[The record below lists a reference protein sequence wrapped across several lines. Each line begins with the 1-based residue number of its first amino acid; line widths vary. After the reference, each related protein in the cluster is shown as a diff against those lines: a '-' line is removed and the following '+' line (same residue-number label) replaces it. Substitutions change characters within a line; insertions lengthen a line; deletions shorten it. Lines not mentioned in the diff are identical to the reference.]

1 MKLGIALTF
10 LLISVRMIFA
20 QEQAFEFS
28 DGSLAVDDSKSNKGF
43 ANLIE
48 VYFSSDFLANK
59 TADVIMNLVKVKL
72 L

>member
-1 MKLGIALTF
+1 MD
-10 LLISVRMIFA
+10 
-20 QEQAFEFS
+20 E
-28 DGSLAVDDSKSNKGF
+28 SKSNKGF

>member
-1 MKLGIALTF
+1 MKLGIALAF
-10 LLISVRMIFA
+10 LLISVGMVFA

-28 DGSLAVDDSKSNKGF
+28 DGSLEVDDSKSNKGF

-59 TADVIMNLVKVKL
+59 TADVIVNLVKVKL

>member
-1 MKLGIALTF
+1 MKLGIALAF

-28 DGSLAVDDSKSNKGF
+28 DGSLEVDDSKSNKGF

-59 TADVIMNLVKVKL
+59 TADVIVNLVKVKL